1 MPVFHEKIQEIYD
14 AILKSEDN
22 EKGPILKWNS
32 EKKLYEYSN
41 SLYPNKKYKKIFDP
55 KKFMARGDVIHFG
68 DDYYRNNNKMIFDGI
83 KLQFLYTKIDDYGS
97 VPPEFV
103 VGDSEDEFDIGDF
116 EKLIEHNT
124 INWLSKKKLE
134 EIKLY
139 IKNGNIEGKVTIR
152 KKKWIILFDIH
163 KVNEFNSGSSGFYY
177 IKKYEC
183 LLENNNII
191 INIMREHSN
200 IIDKYLIVENKLC
213 EKENLHSFI
222 KNDNK
227 VNIIR
232 YCEEESKSNIF
243 YLFQY
248 TKQYKFDQNQTIVN
262 FPIIW
267 SKKTEYFNYD
277 RLILDQ
283 TMYDKCIANEKNL
296 DEIYISE
303 IFGYEIKIYSIDKNI
318 DVLMNDLKGF
328 INKLITDYDDVSKRY
343 PIHYEENNKFY
354 FYI

>member
-1 MPVFHEKIQEIYD
+1 
-14 AILKSEDN
+14 
-22 EKGPILKWNS
+22 
-32 EKKLYEYSN
+32 
-41 SLYPNKKYKKIFDP
+41 
-55 KKFMARGDVIHFG
+55 
-68 DDYYRNNNKMIFDGI
+68 
-83 KLQFLYTKIDDYGS
+83 
-97 VPPEFV
+97 
-103 VGDSEDEFDIGDF
+103 
-116 EKLIEHNT
+116 
-124 INWLSKKKLE
+124 
-134 EIKLY
+134 
-139 IKNGNIEGKVTIR
+139 
-152 KKKWIILFDIH
+152 
-163 KVNEFNSGSSGFYY
+163 
-177 IKKYEC
+177 
-183 LLENNNII
+183 
-191 INIMREHSN
+191 MREHSN